1 MFTMFKEVRPSAK
14 VQRALRRMERDR
26 DEETEKRKVRL
37 RDRGCRFPLCGC
49 RRLGLALE
57 VSHNEHKGSGGN
69 PDGSRSKA
77 PLMMQLCR
85 ERHRTNPF
93 SVHNR
98 AIEWAPLN
106 KKLGADG
113 PVRWLVD
120 VELLR
125 YYLGERRQRPATAK
139 LVEVCRESDVGR
151 LAFGEPAGDA
161 RALLEQLA
169 EMRL

>member
-1 MFTMFKEVRPSAK
+1 MLSNFKEVRPSGR
-14 VQRALRRMERDR
+14 VQRALRRIERDR
-26 DEETEKRKVRL
+26 DEESEKRKVRQ

-49 RRLGLALE
+49 RRLRLALE

-69 PDGSRSKA
+69 PDGSRSTA
-77 PLMMQLCR
+77 PLMMQMCR

-98 AIEWAPLN
+98 AIAWEPVS
-106 KKLGADG
+106 KRDGADG
-113 PVRWLVD
+113 PVKWLVD
-120 VELLR
+120 RRLLR
-125 YYLGERRQRPATAK
+125 YYLEGGQRPAEAK
-139 LVEVCRESDVGR
+139 LVEVVREIAVGI
-151 LAFGEPAGDA
+151 LGPMKDED

>member
-1 MFTMFKEVRPSAK
+1 MWGGSNFKEVRPSAK
-14 VQRALRRMERDR
+14 VQRALRRFDRDR
-26 DEETEKRKVRL
+26 EEEAEKRKVRQ

-49 RRLGLALE
+49 RRLRLTLE
-57 VSHNEHKGSGGN
+57 VSHNEHKGIGGN
-69 PDGSRSKA
+69 PDRSRSTA

-98 AIEWAPLN
+98 AIEWEPLS
-106 KKLGADG
+106 KREGADG
-113 PVRWLVD
+113 PVKWLID
-120 VELLR
+120 RRLLR
-125 YYLGERRQRPATAK
+125 YYLEGGQRPAEAK
-139 LVEVCRESDVGR
+139 LVEVVRETAIGILGPMKD
-151 LAFGEPAGDA
+151 ED

>member
-1 MFTMFKEVRPSAK
+1 MLSNFKEVRPSGR
-14 VQRALRRMERDR
+14 VQRALRRIE
-26 DEETEKRKVRL
+26 

-49 RRLGLALE
+49 RRLRLALE

-69 PDGSRSKA
+69 PDGSRSTA
-77 PLMMQLCR
+77 PLMMQMCR

-98 AIEWAPLN
+98 AIAWEPVS
-106 KKLGADG
+106 KRDGADG
-113 PVRWLVD
+113 PVKWLVD
-120 VELLR
+120 RRLLR
-125 YYLGERRQRPATAK
+125 YYLEGGQRPAEAK
-139 LVEVCRESDVGR
+139 LVEVVREIAVGI
-151 LAFGEPAGDA
+151 LGPMKDED